1 MCEVRDKQARG
12 ALERFP
18 FEIKI
23 RDPSPE
29 AIAARMNFNVFMI
42 V

>member
-29 AIAARMNFNVFMI
+29 AIAAGMNLTFL
-42 V
+42 

>member
-1 MCEVRDKQARG
+1 MRDKQARG

-23 RDPSPE
+23 REPSPE
-29 AIAARMNFNVFMI
+29 AISAGMHFI
-42 V
+42 VILIV